1 MVLFYSGRATY
12 RKFKQIMEP
21 SSKNLEQFGEELAQA
36 RSAKGISLLDIS
48 AETRINL
55 KFLEAIERGQF
66 QILPQTYIRAFLREF
81 AISINLDPIEVLQN
95 YDSIQQEGRSRK
107 SDEIVT
113 QHASPQMGIS
123 GGDIKNRL
131 STLSPLQ
138 RNLAFGI
145 FLIVVVVLVVIL
157 ANMKKESESINP
169 VTEIPFDRVIR
180 ESEAA
185 SILPLSARA
194 DSVPVVKAQRKDSLR
209 LEINTLDSVWIS
221 LLIDDTKGAE
231 YLFGPNRKRVW
242 AAKERFIVTM
252 GNAGGATFRLNGKN
266 IGPLGKSGAIVRSFV
281 LTEANLKR

>member
-1 MVLFYSGRATY
+1 
-12 RKFKQIMEP
+12 MEP

-55 KFLEAIERGQF
+55 KFLEAIEHGQF
-66 QILPQTYIRAFLREF
+66 QILPQTYVRAFLREY
-81 AISINLDPIEVLQN
+81 ALGISLDPNEVLQK
-95 YDSIQQEGRSRK
+95 YDSIQQEKRPRK

-113 QHASPQMGIS
+113 QHVSPQMGIS

-169 VTEIPFDRVIR
+169 VSEIPFDRVIR

-185 SILPLSARA
+185 SIPPLSARA

-209 LEINTLDSVWIS
+209 LEINTLDSVWVS